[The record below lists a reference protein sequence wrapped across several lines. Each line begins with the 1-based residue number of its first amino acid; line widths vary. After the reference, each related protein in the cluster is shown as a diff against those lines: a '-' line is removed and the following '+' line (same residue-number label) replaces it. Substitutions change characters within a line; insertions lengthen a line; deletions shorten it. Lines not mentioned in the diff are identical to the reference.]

1 VELAQ
6 EAPRLERVGLVATPV
21 GKAEQASM
29 KLVGVLRRVER
40 HEILEWIP
48 RVVEIDLCH
57 A

>member
-1 VELAQ
+1 
-6 EAPRLERVGLVATPV
+6 
-21 GKAEQASM
+21 M